1 MVDVL
6 NIPELGKLEI
16 VEVYEYYDQPVLYSC
31 KNASGHFYFV
41 VAAAEDDHF
50 LTWLCVAVSTE
61 RLNLIRSG
69 KIDLHDAF
77 ADSENPYAIQVKV
90 PYKEHASVQTDFI
103 QSNQISE
110 NMLPMPGECL
120 DIKTEISPVL
130 NDAEEIVKLRKQE
143 ILNLTLNFA
152 EGPKTQA
159 PIAILSNILGKLQ
172 GVINT
177 IGMTFLKSEHIT
189 KDVKRKM
196 QMSLSDVSMGSFVI
210 QIASTEITQPDFHGY
225 SYCGKAIEEFLKLLK
240 AGDNYEQL
248 KELLLPKSKVAKNY
262 TDFLKS
268 LNGSVTDTEFEWI
281 SPNPNQGGIAYL
293 PASKMRETIKVLEKS
308 HEENLST
315 FTTIGTLIGAV
326 LRSKTFEIKTRKK
339 TYKGHITD
347 EAFETVRNATLNQEY
362 TAEIQ
367 EVTERSKI
375 TDELTK
381 PKYLLLS
388 LKSLKENQLGGI
400 T

>member
-1 MVDVL
+1 MLDIL
-6 NIPELGKLEI
+6 DIPELGKVEI

-31 KNASGHFYFV
+31 KNASDHFYLV
-41 VAAAEDDHF
+41 VAAAEDAQF
-50 LTWLCVAVSTE
+50 LTWLCVAISIE

-77 ADSENPYAIQVKV
+77 ADSENSYAIQVRV
-90 PYKEHASVQTDFI
+90 PYEEHASVQTNFI
-103 QSNQISE
+103 QSNQIPE
-110 NMLPMPGECL
+110 EMLPLSGECL
-120 DIKTEISPVL
+120 DIETEILPVPS
-130 NDAEEIVKLRKQE
+130 DAEKIVKSENQE

-172 GVINT
+172 GVIDT
-177 IGMTFLKSEHIT
+177 IGMTFLKSERI

-196 QMSLSDVSMGSFVI
+196 QMSLSDVGTGSFVI
-210 QIASTEITQPDFHGY
+210 QVASTEITQLDFHGY

-248 KELLLPKSKVAKNY
+248 KELLTPKSKVAKNY
-262 TDFLKS
+262 TNFLKS
-268 LNGSVTDTEFEWI
+268 LNGSVTDTEFEWV
-281 SPNPNQGGIAYL
+281 SPNPNQGGTAYL
-293 PASKMRETIKVLEKS
+293 SAFKMQEAIKILEKS

-315 FTTIGTLIGAV
+315 FTITGTLIGAF
-326 LRSKTFEIKTRKK
+326 LRPKTFEIKTEKK
-339 TYKGHITD
+339 IYKGHIAD
-347 EAFETVRNATLNQEY
+347 EAFEIVRNATLNQKY

-367 EVTERSKI
+367 EVTERSEA

-388 LKSLKENQLGGI
+388 LSQ
-400 T
+400 

>member
-1 MVDVL
+1 MLDML
-6 NIPELGKLEI
+6 DIPELGKVEI

-31 KNASGHFYFV
+31 KNASGHFYLV
-41 VAAAEDDHF
+41 VAAAEDAQF
-50 LTWLCVAVSTE
+50 LTWLCVAISIE

-77 ADSENPYAIQVKV
+77 ADPENPYAIQVRV
-90 PYKEHASVQTDFI
+90 PYEEHASVQTDFI
-103 QSNQISE
+103 HSSQIPE
-110 NMLPMPGECL
+110 DMLPIPDECLDFKTEILPMPSTGE
-120 DIKTEISPVL
+120 K
-130 NDAEEIVKLRKQE
+130 IVKSENQE
-143 ILNLTLNFA
+143 ILNLTLNFT

-172 GVINT
+172 GVIDT
-177 IGMTFLKSEHIT
+177 IGMTFLKSERV

-196 QMSLSDVSMGSFVI
+196 QMSLSDVGTGSFVI
-210 QIASTEITQPDFHGY
+210 QVASTEITQLDFHGY

-240 AGDNYEQL
+240 AGNNYEQL
-248 KELLLPKSKVAKNY
+248 KELLTPKSKVAKNY

-268 LNGSVTDTEFEWI
+268 LNGSVTDTEFEWV
-281 SPNPNQGGIAYL
+281 SPNPNQGGTAYL
-293 PASKMRETIKVLEKS
+293 SASKMQGAIEILEKS

-315 FTTIGTLIGAV
+315 LTITGTLIGAF
-326 LRSKTFEIKTRKK
+326 LRPKTFEIKTQKK
-339 TYKGHITD
+339 TYKGHIAD

-367 EVTERSKI
+367 EATQRSEA

-388 LKSLKENQLGGI
+388 LSR
-400 T
+400 